1 MHKNLRKCKN
11 SKKPFFRWCSLWSQT
26 YWQADKEFRPTC
38 AGTEK
43 VQKHKIIF
51 SKPAITGNL
60 QYTGKKAIITSNPQ
74 STGKE
79 VTVLHIKAETSKDHP
94 VPFKQ
99 QQREPQ
105 EQQTQDKART
115 YNKTTGK
122 NISFKTTQSYYAPF
136 SQTKLMRIFLL

>member
-1 MHKNLRKCKN
+1 MCVE
-11 SKKPFFRWCSLWSQT
+11 LWFPPYRLSDNKLMTMCVGIKLPQ
-26 YWQADKEFRPTC
+26 R
-38 AGTEK
+38 
-43 VQKHKIIF
+43 HILIL
-51 SKPAITGNL
+51 SKPVTTGNS
-60 QYTGKKAIITSNPQ
+60 QFTGKKTLITGNPQ

-79 VTVLHIKAETSKDHP
+79 VNVLHIKAETSKDHP
-94 VPFKQ
+94 VPFQQ